1 MKKMN
6 KTNRQ
11 NTRNNAEVSRATMR
25 RTIVALDTVATR
37 LREENARLIEENARL
52 KAELYIAQDK
62 ARTFNGMLT
71 RAVNAL
77 VARPNA

>member
-25 RTIVALDTVATR
+25 RTIIALDAVATN
-37 LREENARLIEENARL
+37 LRAENDRL
-52 KAELYIAQDK
+52 KAELYIAQNRANELNWK
-62 ARTFNGMLT
+62 LT
-71 RAVNAL
+71 RVINRRVEAL
-77 VARPNA
+77 AQDRATI